1 MFFSTVKVSFVA
13 TVLASLLT
21 SISAA
26 EAASLA
32 PCDVLP
38 ASAAT
43 QIVGMPLR
51 ARPAGIPEAPSC
63 EYLSQ
68 RPIFAFGLQT
78 FSSESHAATY
88 FKKWTASSHPTVAF
102 RQKGVFVLSAISLN
116 HDSSKLTALLEAAAK
131 HL

>member
-1 MFFSTVKVSFVA
+1 MKSRSR
-13 TVLASLLT
+13 
-21 SISAA
+21 I
-26 EAASLA
+26 AASSTTLLA
-32 PCDVLP
+32 GTVGLLLLGAQTWA